1 MQNGKQSEH
10 AVLRLWAYADAPPE
24 FQRALPNVRHD
35 YWIVHVPSDLMQQ
48 DVLAVLQLNSI
59 SQTMTQVVR
68 LSDGGALLAGPFLGQ
83 APGRAPK
90 EEMKKIGRS
99 RAAGLG

>member
-1 MQNGKQSEH
+1 MQNGQQSEH

-24 FQRALPNVRHD
+24 FQLALPNVRND

-48 DVLAVLQLNSI
+48 DMLAVLQLNSI

-68 LSDGGALLAGPFLGQ
+68 LSDGGALLAGPFLGS
-83 APGRAPK
+83 APGRIPK
-90 EEMKKIGRS
+90 EGAKKMARS
-99 RAAGLG
+99 RAAGSG